1 MPYGY
6 NGKILHVHLSTAE
19 TWIDEHDVTW
29 YRTYLGGRNIAL
41 YYLLKELPVDV
52 GPLDPENILVFTPS
66 VITGA
71 PVPGTS
77 RFTVAAKSPLTN
89 AFGEAQAGGWWGP
102 ELKFAGYDALVIHG
116 RSEVPVY
123 LWIHDGEVEIRNAA
137 KLWGQTT
144 GATTQWIRA
153 EHADKLIRVVSI
165 GPAGENLVRFACVVD
180 QARHT
185 AGRCGLG
192 AVMGSKNLK
201 AIACRGRLRTKL
213 ADAEY
218 IKSFAKSFSARVSK
232 NADTSQLHEFGTS
245 NYYANANAGGALP
258 TRNWNSA
265 VFEGADNCNHLAI
278 RANFEVE
285 HDRCFAC
292 TVRCKQVL
300 KAEKPY
306 SVDPV
311 YGGPEFETMTSF
323 SAICGSDN
331 VFAMCK
337 AHELC
342 NAYGLDTISTG
353 ATIAWAMECF
363 KEGLLTTAEAD
374 GFTTKFG
381 DHEGMLK
388 LIEMIA
394 FRQGFGD
401 LLANGSASAAQS
413 IGRGTTAFSMSV
425 KGQEFAMHEP
435 RSKMGLAYHFALSP
449 TGADHIQ
456 AEHDGAFD
464 PNLTGYT
471 HKADAPSFFMEQTY
485 PLGMLNPVPSL
496 SASEDKARMFFI
508 LQHHFSFMDVLD
520 ICVFTTAPVRITTFD
535 EITKI
540 VQAVTGWNISFW
552 EIMKAGERGVTMA
565 RCFNLKHGL
574 TTRDD
579 YLPERMYQPAKGGPQ
594 EGSFIPK
601 EVFADGV
608 RLYYE
613 MNGWDRQ
620 TSVPT
625 PGKLIE
631 LGLDWLREDMR
642 KRQNELQCQQE
653 KA

>member
-6 NGKILHVHLSTAE
+6 NGKILHVNLSTGE
-19 TWIDEHDVTW
+19 TWVDEHDTAW

-41 YYLLKELPVDV
+41 YYLLNELPVGAD
-52 GPLDPENILVFTPS
+52 PLGSENILVLAPS
-66 VITGA
+66 VVTGA

-102 ELKFAGYDALVIHG
+102 ELKFAGYDAVIVHG
-116 RSEVPVY
+116 RAERPVY
-123 LWIHDGEVEIRNAA
+123 LWIHDGDVETRDAGP
-137 KLWGQTT
+137 LWGQTT
-144 GATTQWIRA
+144 GATTQAIRT
-153 EHADKLIRVVSI
+153 ELSDTHIRVVSI
-165 GPAGENLVRFACVVD
+165 GQAGENQVRFACVVD

-201 AIACRGRLRTKL
+201 AVACRGHQRPET
-213 ADAEY
+213 ADSEY
-218 IKSFAKSFSARVSK
+218 IKGFAKSFKARVTQ
-232 NADTSQLHEFGTS
+232 NADTSQLNKYGTS
-245 NYYANANAGGALP
+245 NYFANANAGGALP
-258 TRNWNSA
+258 TRNWNQA
-265 VFEGADNCNHLAI
+265 IFEGTANCNQEAI
-278 RANFEVE
+278 HANFEVD

-306 SVDPV
+306 PVDPT

-323 SAICGSDN
+323 SAICGCDN

-342 NAYGLDTISTG
+342 NAYGLDSISTG

-363 KEGLLTTAEAD
+363 EKGLLTPSDTD

-388 LIEMIA
+388 LIDMIA
-394 FRQGFGD
+394 FRKGFGD
-401 LLANGSASAAQS
+401 LLANGSAQAAQV
-413 IGRGTTAFSMSV
+413 IGRGSEALSMSV

-485 PLGMLNPVPSL
+485 PLGMLEPVPSL
-496 SASEDKARMFFI
+496 SAAEDKARMFFI
-508 LQHHFSFMDVLD
+508 LQHHFSFMDVLNF
-520 ICVFTTAPVRITTFD
+520 CVFTTAPVRITTFD

-565 RCFNLKHGL
+565 RCFNLKHGFSPE
-574 TTRDD
+574 DD
-579 YLPERMYQPAKGGPQ
+579 YLPERMYQPVKGGPQ

-601 EVFADGV
+601 EVFADGIK
-608 RLYYE
+608 LYYE
-613 MNGWDRQ
+613 MNGWDRK

-625 PGKLIE
+625 QGKLIE
-631 LGLDWLREDMR
+631 LGLGWLRDDMLT
-642 KRQNELQCQQE
+642 KFNELSSRQG
-653 KA
+653 KV

>member
-6 NGKILHVHLSTAE
+6 NGKILHVHLSTGE
-19 TWIDEHDVTW
+19 TWIDEHDVAW

-41 YYLLKELPVDV
+41 YYLLKELPVDA
-52 GPLDPENILVFTPS
+52 GPLGPENILVFTPS

-102 ELKFAGYDALVIHG
+102 ELKFAGFDALVIHG
-116 RSEVPVY
+116 RSENPVY
-123 LWIHDGEVEIRNAA
+123 LWIHDAEVEIRDAS
-137 KLWGQTT
+137 KLWGQST
-144 GATTQWIRA
+144 GAATQWIRT

-201 AIACRGRLRTKL
+201 AIACRSRQRIKL

-218 IKSFAKSFSARVSK
+218 IKSFAKSFSERVFK

-245 NYYANANAGGALP
+245 NYFANANAGGALP
-258 TRNWNSA
+258 TRNWNRA
-265 VFEGADNCNHLAI
+265 VFEGADNCNHQAI

-306 SVDPV
+306 PVDPF

-323 SAICGSDN
+323 SAICGCDN

-363 KEGLLTTAEAD
+363 EKGLLTAAD
-374 GFTTKFG
+374 AGGFTTQFG

-394 FRQGFGD
+394 LRQGFGN
-401 LLANGSASAAQS
+401 LLAEGSSCAAKAV
-413 IGRGTTAFSMSV
+413 GKGTDALSMSV

-485 PLGMLNPVPSL
+485 PLGMLAPVPSL
-496 SASEDKARMFFI
+496 SAAEDKARMFFI

-625 PGKLIE
+625 QGKLIE